1 MNRDMD
7 LIRRIVLE
15 LNKPDVQRLDGLDGV
30 EQELFN
36 YNANLLVEAGLA
48 KAAVLGDGPRISKII
63 LWRLTWEGHDFAD
76 SVADDTLWKRAV
88 EQVIKPGASWS
99 FGVLT
104 AWLKAQAL
112 AQLPGL

>member
-1 MNRDMD
+1 MQRDMD

-15 LNKPDVQRLDGLDGV
+15 LNKPDVQRLDRLEGV

-48 KAAVLGDGPRISKII
+48 KAAVLENGPRVSKIL
-63 LWRLTWEGHDFAD
+63 LWRLTWQGHDFAD

-88 EQVIKPGASWS
+88 EQVIQPGASWS
-99 FGVLT
+99 FSVLT
-104 AWLKAQAL
+104 DWLKAQVI